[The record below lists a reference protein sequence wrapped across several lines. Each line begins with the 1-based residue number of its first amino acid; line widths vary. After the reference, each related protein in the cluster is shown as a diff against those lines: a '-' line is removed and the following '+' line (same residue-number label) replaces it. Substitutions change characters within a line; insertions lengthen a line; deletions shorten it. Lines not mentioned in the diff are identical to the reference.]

1 MKFILIFFFTD
12 LYSDI
17 KQVFY
22 KKECIADDKID
33 YKLFVKKQIYGK
45 IIDIDFSLESNGT
58 KKLAQFAFILYRYLN
73 KNEVVLIDE
82 LDSGIHDILVS
93 TILKDLYLYD
103 KMEGQLIITTHN
115 TTLLETEIKKD
126 YIYLFNID
134 SNGKKIL
141 IPITEYEREH
151 PNTNFRKRYLK
162 GLYGGIPMIDDIDF
176 DDLLNQDY

>member
-1 MKFILIFFFTD
+1 MVNFI
-12 LYSDI
+12 
-17 KQVFY
+17 K
-22 KKECIADDKID
+22 
-33 YKLFVKKQIYGK
+33 
-45 IIDIDFSLESNGT
+45 
-58 KKLAQFAFILYRYLN
+58 
-73 KNEVVLIDE
+73 
-82 LDSGIHDILVS
+82 
-93 TILKDLYLYD
+93 
-103 KMEGQLIITTHN
+103 GQLIITTHN

-176 DDLLNQDY
+176 DDLLNQDD